1 LAVLRAASTLLE
13 LEDSDRLEVRIVVRV
28 VFVWLRTLSID
39 EELLESWLELV
50 FTAPRAVSTLEDELD
65 KLRLEV

>member
-1 LAVLRAASTLLE
+1 LAELRAASTLLE

-50 FTAPRAVSTLEDELD
+50 FKAPRAVSTLEDELD

>member
-1 LAVLRAASTLLE
+1 MAVLRAASTLLE

>member
-1 LAVLRAASTLLE
+1 MAELRAASTLLE